1 MKIYEIVDES
11 IETKAGLTKAQ
22 KDAIGGRGKYKPKK
36 PAMNVDKRNTANRT
50 YTDLVS
56 RAPVNYNQPITM
68 KNPAGAMRRSMG

>member
-36 PAMNVDKRNTANRT
+36 PAMNVDKRNTA
-50 YTDLVS
+50 
-56 RAPVNYNQPITM
+56 
-68 KNPAGAMRRSMG
+68 KFF